1 MSEFL
6 KSFFKHKLTNRVS
19 IDTET
24 EVFKQWVLKLEIQKY
39 LNKDREL
46 LEKSRRALD
55 ALINNQK
62 PDSDDMNSYLNLRK
76 KYKLFRLNN
85 QDLINP
91 SAKDVLS
98 MDSLTFDEVDEMI
111 GDSHRILNNR
121 YYNSIVEIFRSSRN
135 GEIISPTSGGLR
147 RPTPT
152 NDYIDNEVDSY
163 YNPADDYVD

>member
-1 MSEFL
+1 MIT
-6 KSFFKHKLTNRVS
+6 KKVTNN
-19 IDTET
+19 TET
-24 EVFKQWVLKLEIQKY
+24 EVFTQWVLKLEIQKY

-46 LEKSRRALD
+46 IEKSRRALD
-55 ALINNQK
+55 ALLNNQT
-62 PDSDDMNSYLNLRK
+62 PDADDMNSYLNLRK

-98 MDSLTFDEVDEMI
+98 MDSLTFDEVDEMVE
-111 GDSHRILNNR
+111 DSHRILNNR

-152 NDYIDNEVDSY
+152 NDFIDNQVDSY
-163 YNPADDYVD
+163 YNPVDNDVD

>member
-1 MSEFL
+1 MIT
-6 KSFFKHKLTNRVS
+6 KKVTNN
-19 IDTET
+19 TET
-24 EVFKQWVLKLEIQKY
+24 EVFTQWVLKIEIQKY
-39 LNKDREL
+39 LDKDREL

-55 ALINNQK
+55 ALLNNQT
-62 PDSDDMNSYLNLRK
+62 PDADDMNSYLNLRK

-121 YYNSIVEIFRSSRN
+121 YYNSIMEIFRSSRN
-135 GEIISPTSGGLR
+135 GEIVSPTSGGLR

-152 NDYIDNEVDSY
+152 NDFIDNQVDSY
-163 YNPADDYVD
+163 YNPADTDVD

>member
-1 MSEFL
+1 
-6 KSFFKHKLTNRVS
+6 
-19 IDTET
+19 
-24 EVFKQWVLKLEIQKY
+24 
-39 LNKDREL
+39 
-46 LEKSRRALD
+46 
-55 ALINNQK
+55 
-62 PDSDDMNSYLNLRK
+62 MNSYLNLRK

-121 YYNSIVEIFRSSRN
+121 YYNSIMEIFRSSRN
-135 GEIISPTSGGLR
+135 GEIVSPTSGGLR

-152 NDYIDNEVDSY
+152 NDFIDNQVDSY
-163 YNPADDYVD
+163 YNPADTDVD

>member
-6 KSFFKHKLTNRVS
+6 KSFFKHKITSKVTN
-19 IDTET
+19 DTET
-24 EVFKQWVLKLEIQKY
+24 EIFTQWILKLEIQKY

-46 LEKSRRALD
+46 IEKSKRALD
-55 ALINNQK
+55 ALINNQT
-62 PDSDDMNSYLNLRK
+62 PDADDMNCYLNLRK
-76 KYKLFRLNN
+76 KYKIFRINN

-111 GDSHRILNNR
+111 DDSRKILNNR
-121 YYNSIVEIFRSSRN
+121 YYHSIIEVFRSSRN
-135 GEIISPTSGGLR
+135 GEIVSPTSGGLR

-152 NDYIDNEVDSY
+152 NDFIDNEVDSY
-163 YNPADDYVD
+163 FNPADDYVD